1 LLDRSSQFSG
11 VQSRALVRAGGNP
24 RNLPQIYIPKGKG
37 SLPEIYLRDA
47 GPRRLISSL
56 KWFISTC
63 IVGAAGLCII
73 AVAMYASTDQHGN
86 EGIFT
91 TLTRV
96 GREALKAKTPG
107 TLVAVDPRDAKTGE
121 KTDKA
126 KTSTKGTTTK
136 HIIQDSVVERRN
148 SREFIQVK
156 PYVRIVALLS
166 TSKPDNTD
174 AIPPLNPFDL
184 YTDKGPE
191 TSKPAQQPAAPAN
204 TPLVEHVSAKLI
216 DLAGGFL
223 PEEDGQELTDVEIE
237 RYVAEADAF
246 YAENAAQ
253 MRPAIMPGSEDEADS
268 PENADQPPTVGVAI
282 AGAEKVKLPPHTT
295 ILEKL
300 VEEEEGADE
309 SVVESAIVKSGDT
322 VASVLKNAGVT
333 SWQAQSI
340 NDALT
345 AGGLK
350 LRAGQEIRMK
360 LAAGSG
366 EDGAKEPLKVSV
378 FSGIKPEASVER
390 AMDGEYG
397 LTDDPVEVAQF
408 KQDDDD
414 DRGNNA
420 TLYTSIYSAAL
431 AQDLSPDIINKLLRT
446 LTYDVDYKQRVRPG
460 DSFELFFD
468 VKQDDAGGEK
478 AGELLYVSMTVGGVS
493 NKYYRFRT
501 PDGAVDF
508 YNDRGSNSRKFLMQM
523 PVKAGRFTSGFGFR
537 RHPLLGIRKVH
548 TGIDWAAPTGTPIMA
563 AGDGTIEIA
572 ERHGGNGNYI
582 RIRHGNGYK
591 TAYSHMSRFMPNIK
605 KGMKIRQG
613 MQIGFVG
620 TTGMSTGPHLHYE
633 VLVNNRFTNPLK
645 VRVPRSRQLNGR
657 MLAEF
662 KKEEGRIDELMK
674 RSPVKTRIAAAHE

>member
-1 LLDRSSQFSG
+1 
-11 VQSRALVRAGGNP
+11 VPGGT
-24 RNLPQIYIPKGKG
+24 RNLPQVYIPAGKG
-37 SLPEIYLRDA
+37 HLPEIYLREA
-47 GPRRLISSL
+47 GGTRLISSL

-73 AVAMYASTDQHGN
+73 GVAMYASTDINGRGGIMESLQRAGIDALRPKGAGN
-86 EGIFT
+86 LIEDRPANTGI
-91 TLTRV
+91 
-96 GREALKAKTPG
+96 
-107 TLVAVDPRDAKTGE
+107 
-121 KTDKA
+121 KTDKI
-126 KTSTKGTTTK
+126 KISTKGTTTR
-136 HIIQDSVVERRN
+136 HIIQDSVIESRN

-156 PYVRIVALLS
+156 PYVRIVAQLS
-166 TSKPDNTD
+166 TLKPDDTD

-184 YTDKGPE
+184 YADKGPDID
-191 TSKPAQQPAAPAN
+191 KAPEQKQLAGA
-204 TPLVEHVSAKLI
+204 PLLEHVSARQI

-223 PEEDGQELTDVEIE
+223 PEEDSQELTDVEVE

-253 MRPAIMPGSEDEADS
+253 LRQSPASA
-268 PENADQPPTVGVAI
+268 ENADAAGVEDADGSASLHTVAS
-282 AGAEKVKLPPHTT
+282 ADKVKLPPRTSV
-295 ILEKL
+295 LEKL
-300 VEEEEGADE
+300 VDEDESSDE
-309 SVVESAIVKSGDT
+309 SVVESVIAKPGET
-322 VASVLKNAGVT
+322 LVALLKNAGVE

-340 NDALT
+340 SDALT

-350 LRAGQEIRMK
+350 LRPGQEIRMK
-360 LAAGSG
+360 LAVAGG
-366 EDGAKEPLKVSV
+366 EGTAKEPLKVSV
-378 FSGIKPEASVER
+378 FSGIRAEASVER

-397 LTDDPVEVAQF
+397 RTDEAVEVASF
-408 KQDDDD
+408 KSDDDD
-414 DRGNNA
+414 GDKGDRA
-420 TLYTSIYSAAL
+420 TLYTSIYASAL
-431 AQDLSPDIINKLLRT
+431 AQGLEPDMINKLLRT
-446 LTYDVDYKQRVRPG
+446 LVYDVDYKQRVRPG

-468 VKQDDAGGEK
+468 VKLDETGREK
-478 AGELLYVSMTVGGVS
+478 NGELLYVSMNVGGLT

-501 PDGAVDF
+501 PDGVVDF
-508 YNDRGSNSRKFLMQM
+508 YNDRGSNSRKFLMSQ
-523 PVKAGRFTSGFGFR
+523 PIKAGRFTSGFGFR
-537 RHPLLGIRKVH
+537 RHPLLGIRKMH

-591 TAYSHMSRFMPNIK
+591 TAYSHMSRFMPNIR

-613 MQIGFVG
+613 QQIGFVG

-662 KKEEGRIDELMK
+662 KKEEARIDELM
-674 RSPVKTRIAAAHE
+674 RRAPVKTRIASVHE

>member
-1 LLDRSSQFSG
+1 LLDRSSHFSG
-11 VQSRALVRAGGNP
+11 VHASRALARGGST
-24 RNLPQIYIPKGKG
+24 RNLPQIYIPAGKG
-37 SLPEIYLRDA
+37 SLPEIYLREA

-73 AVAMYASTDQHGN
+73 AVAMYASTDMHGGG
-86 EGIFT
+86 GI
-91 TLTRV
+91 LESLSR
-96 GREALKAKTPG
+96 AS
-107 TLVAVDPRDAKTGE
+107 RDALRGKGAGNLIEDRPARTGE
-121 KTDKA
+121 KTDKI

-156 PYVRIVALLS
+156 PYVRIVAMLS
-166 TSKPDNTD
+166 TAKPDSTD
-174 AIPPLNPFDL
+174 GIPPLNPFDL

-191 TSKPAQQPAAPAN
+191 IAKPAQQASIAN
-204 TPLVEHVSAKLI
+204 TPLLEHVSAKLS
-216 DLAGGFL
+216 DPPGGFL
-223 PEEDGQELTDVEIE
+223 PEEDGQELTDVEVE
-237 RYVAEADAF
+237 RAVAEADAF
-246 YAENAAQ
+246 YAESAAQ
-253 MRPAIMPGSEDEADS
+253 MRPAILPEEGEDAGAD
-268 PENADQPPTVGVAI
+268 ELLNGGQGVAN
-282 AGAEKVKLPPHTT
+282 GEKVKLPPYTT
-295 ILEKL
+295 VLEKL
-300 VEEEEGADE
+300 VEEEDTADE
-309 SVVESAIVKSGDT
+309 SVVESAIAKNGDT
-322 VASVLKNAGVT
+322 VTSVLKNAGVAG
-333 SWQAQSI
+333 WQAEAI
-340 NDALT
+340 HNALN
-345 AGGLK
+345 ASGLK

-360 LAAGSG
+360 LAAGGG

-390 AMDGEYG
+390 ALDGEYG
-397 LTDDPVEVAQF
+397 ITDEPVEVTTF
-408 KQDDDD
+408 KLDDDD
-414 DRGNNA
+414 DKGSQRA

-431 AQDLSPDIINKLLRT
+431 AQDLSPDIINKLLRI

-468 VKQDDAGGEK
+468 VKQEDAGGEK
-478 AGELLYVSMTVGGVS
+478 AGELLYVAMTVGGVT

-508 YNDRGSNSRKFLMQM
+508 YNDRGSNSRKFLMQT
-523 PVKAGRFTSGFGFR
+523 PIKAGRFTSGFGFR
-537 RHPLLGIRKVH
+537 RHPLLGIRKMH

-563 AGDGTIEIA
+563 AGDGTVEMA

-613 MQIGFVG
+613 QQIGFVG
-620 TTGMSTGPHLHYE
+620 STGMSTGPHLHYE

-662 KKEEGRIDELMK
+662 KKEETRIDELM
-674 RSPVKTRIAAAHE
+674 RRAPVKTRIASVND

>member
-1 LLDRSSQFSG
+1 LLDRSSHFSG
-11 VQSRALVRAGGNP
+11 VHNNRALARGGSS
-24 RNLPQIYIPKGKG
+24 RNLPQIYIPAGKG
-37 SLPEIYLRDA
+37 SLPEIYLREA

-73 AVAMYASTDQHGN
+73 AVAMYASTDMHGGG
-86 EGIFT
+86 GI
-91 TLTRV
+91 LESLSR
-96 GREALKAKTPG
+96 AS
-107 TLVAVDPRDAKTGE
+107 RDALRGKGAGNLIEDRPARTGE
-121 KTDKA
+121 KTDKI

-156 PYVRIVALLS
+156 PYARIVAMLS
-166 TSKPDNTD
+166 TAKPDNTD
-174 AIPPLNPFDL
+174 GIPPLNPFDL
-184 YTDKGPE
+184 YADKGPE
-191 TSKPAQQPAAPAN
+191 IAKPAQQASTAN
-204 TPLVEHVSAKLI
+204 TPLLEHVSAKLS
-216 DLAGGFL
+216 DPPGGFL
-223 PEEDGQELTDVEIE
+223 PEEDGQELSDVEVE
-237 RYVAEADAF
+237 RAVAEADAF
-246 YAENAAQ
+246 YAESAAQ
-253 MRPAIMPGSEDEADS
+253 MRPAIMPEEGGEAGEDELINGGS
-268 PENADQPPTVGVAI
+268 GVAS
-282 AGAEKVKLPPHTT
+282 AEKAKLPPYTT
-295 ILEKL
+295 VLEKL
-300 VEEEEGADE
+300 VEEDDTADE
-309 SVVESAIVKSGDT
+309 SVVESAIVKNGDT
-322 VASVLKNAGVT
+322 VTSVLKNAGVAG
-333 SWQAQSI
+333 WQAEAI
-340 NDALT
+340 HNALN
-345 AGGLK
+345 ASGLK

-378 FSGIKPEASVER
+378 FSGVKPEASVER
-390 AMDGEYG
+390 ALDGEYG
-397 LTDDPVEVAQF
+397 ITDEPVEVATF
-408 KQDDDD
+408 KLDDDD
-414 DRGNNA
+414 DNGSQRA

-431 AQDLSPDIINKLLRT
+431 AQDLSPEIINKLLRI

-468 VKQDDAGGEK
+468 VKQEDGGGEK
-478 AGELLYVSMTVGGVS
+478 AGELLYVAMTVGGVT

-508 YNDRGSNSRKFLMQM
+508 YNDRGSNSRKFLMQT
-523 PVKAGRFTSGFGFR
+523 PIKAGRFTSGFGFR
-537 RHPLLGIRKVH
+537 RHPLLGIRKMH

-563 AGDGTIEIA
+563 AGDGTIELA

-613 MQIGFVG
+613 QQIGFVG
-620 TTGMSTGPHLHYE
+620 STGMSTGPHLHYE

-662 KKEEGRIDELMK
+662 KKEEARIDELM
-674 RSPVKTRIAAAHE
+674 RRAPVKTRIASVND

>member
-1 LLDRSSQFSG
+1 MHLKPRSPGNLIEDRPA
-11 VQSRALVRAGGNP
+11 R
-24 RNLPQIYIPKGKG
+24 
-37 SLPEIYLRDA
+37 
-47 GPRRLISSL
+47 
-56 KWFISTC
+56 
-63 IVGAAGLCII
+63 
-73 AVAMYASTDQHGN
+73 
-86 EGIFT
+86 
-91 TLTRV
+91 
-96 GREALKAKTPG
+96 
-107 TLVAVDPRDAKTGE
+107 TGE
-121 KTDKA
+121 KTDKI
-126 KTSTKGTTTK
+126 KISTKGTTTK

-156 PYVRIVALLS
+156 PYVRIVGMLS
-166 TSKPDNTD
+166 TSKPDNTE

-184 YTDKGPE
+184 YADKGPE
-191 TSKPAQQPAAPAN
+191 VGKPAEQAKPAGV
-204 TPLVEHVSAKLI
+204 PLLDHVSAKMI

-223 PEEDGQELTDVEIE
+223 PEEDGQELSDVEVE

-246 YAENAAQ
+246 YAESAAQ
-253 MRPAIMPGSEDEADS
+253 MRSSILPGEEEDAEATENGDNAPAGSQAVA
-268 PENADQPPTVGVAI
+268 NADKI
-282 AGAEKVKLPPHTT
+282 KLPPHTT
-295 ILEKL
+295 VLEKL

-309 SVVESAIVKSGDT
+309 TVVESAIAKASDT
-322 VASVLKNAGVT
+322 VSSVLKNAGVA
-333 SWQAQSI
+333 SWQSQSI
-340 NDALT
+340 QDALA

-366 EDGAKEPLKVSV
+366 EDGQKEPLKVSV

-390 AMDGEYG
+390 ALDGEYG
-397 LTDDPVEVAQF
+397 ITDDHVEVTTF
-408 KQDDDD
+408 KLDDDD
-414 DRGNNA
+414 DRGTERA

-431 AQDLSPDIINKLLRT
+431 AQDLNPDIINKLLRI

-468 VKQDDAGGEK
+468 VKPDEAGGERT
-478 AGELLYVSMTVGGVS
+478 GELLYVAMTVGGLT

-508 YNDRGSNSRKFLMQM
+508 YNDRGSNSRKFLMQT

-537 RHPLLGIRKVH
+537 RHPLLGIRKMH

-563 AGDGTIEIA
+563 AGDGTIELA

-591 TAYSHMSRFMPNIK
+591 TAYSHMSRFMPTIK

-613 MQIGFVG
+613 QQIGFVG

-662 KKEEGRIDELMK
+662 KKEETRIDELM
-674 RSPVKTRIAAAHE
+674 RRAPVKTRIAAAHD